1 MPDFDIWLYVYIF
14 ECNQFRFYMEKIYFI
29 SFLIFLFSCSTEDNS
44 IDIEVTDRVT
54 ITTPQV
60 DRDLPELKDP
70 GVLKAIMVYSGTS
83 YFLYRGQP
91 MGYEYELLQRLA
103 DHLGL
108 KLEVVIAHN
117 INDVINMLNRGEG
130 DIVAH
135 GLTVTQR
142 RQKFV
147 SFMDYLYL
155 TRQVLVQ
162 RKPDNWRQMKL
173 HEIDKE
179 LISDP
184 IELIGKTVSVRRNS
198 AYYSR
203 LVNLQQE
210 IGGEIE
216 IDTIPGHCSTQK
228 VIKMVVDGEIDY
240 TVSDNNI
247 AELNSSYYPIL
258 NVETPVSFS
267 QRVSW
272 AVRKNS
278 PLLLSALNKWVEE
291 MRDNVDYYVIYNK
304 YFKNTRY
311 FSQRVSSDFYSGNGH
326 KISPYDSIVK
336 RHAGRIGWD
345 WRLLSSVI
353 YQESRFVADEES
365 WAGAKGLMQLMPA
378 TAKELGVRDIT
389 DPVQNIK
396 GGTSYLHQLW
406 NRWEEIPDSV
416 QRIKFTL
423 ASYNCGYS
431 HVVDAKRLAEKYEA
445 NPKVWDENVEEYLL
459 NLMYP
464 EYYND
469 DVVRYGYVMG
479 EEPVNYVRQILE
491 RYDHYAQIL
500 SEESDDNS

>member
-1 MPDFDIWLYVYIF
+1 
-14 ECNQFRFYMEKIYFI
+14 MEKIYFL
-29 SFLIFLFSCSTEDNS
+29 SFLFFIFSCSSDNDP
-44 IDIEVTDRVT
+44 IEVEVTDKVT
-54 ITTPQV
+54 ISAPQLE
-60 DRDLPELKDP
+60 RDLPELKES
-70 GVLKAIMVYSGTS
+70 GVMKAIMVYSGTS

-103 DHLGL
+103 SHLGL

-117 INDVINMLNRGEG
+117 INDVINLLNKGEG
-130 DIVAH
+130 DIIAH

-142 RQKFV
+142 RQQFV
-147 SFMDYLYL
+147 NFMDYLYL

-173 HEIDKE
+173 HEIEKE

-184 IELIGKTVSVRRNS
+184 IELIGQTVSVRRNS

-210 IGGEIE
+210 IGGKIN
-216 IDTIPGHCSTQK
+216 IDTIPGNFSTQK
-228 VIKMVVDGEIDY
+228 VIKMVVDGEIDF

-258 NVETPVSFS
+258 DVETPVSFS

-278 PLLLSALNKWVEE
+278 PLFLEALNKWVEE
-291 MRDNVDYYVIYNK
+291 MRDDVDYYVIYNK

-311 FSQRVSSDFYSGNGH
+311 FRQRVSSDFYSGNGH
-326 KISPYDSIVK
+326 KISQYDSIVK
-336 RHAGRIGWD
+336 HHADRIGWD
-345 WRLLSSVI
+345 WKLLSSVI
-353 YQESRFVADEES
+353 YQESRFESSEES
-365 WAGAKGLMQLMPA
+365 WAGARGLMQLMPA
-378 TAKELGVRDIT
+378 TARELGVSDVT
-389 DPVQNIK
+389 DPAQNIR

-406 NRWEEIPDSV
+406 NRWEEIPDST
-416 QRIKFTL
+416 QRIKFAL

-431 HVVDAKRLAEKYEA
+431 HVVDATRLADKYDA
-445 NPKVWDENVEEYLL
+445 NPKVWDENVETYVL

-469 DVVRYGYVMG
+469 DLVRYGYVMG
-479 EEPVNYVRQILE
+479 EEPVNYVEQILE

-500 SEESDDNS
+500 SEESEEET